1 MAKSLIRARHVLT
14 RVIDRHAVEQIDDGA
29 VYQED
34 GVVRA
39 VGAFADLKARHP
51 EAPILGS
58 NRHVLLPGLVNA
70 HHHVGLTPLQ
80 LGSPDMPLELWWI
93 TRMACRGVDPYLDTL
108 YGAFEMIASGVTTV
122 QHLHGWVPGGARA
135 VEAAGDEVI
144 RAYADVGMRA
154 AYSFALRDQNRLV
167 YMDDDAFV
175 AGLPE
180 RLQAPMRRHYERI
193 SLDLDDFKGLF
204 ETLHRRHGGKE
215 RTTVQLAP
223 ANLHWCSD
231 DALEWLAATSKRL
244 DVPLHM
250 HLVETAYQRAYAERR
265 SGGTALAHI
274 DRFDLLGSRLTLG
287 HGVWLSPEDVG
298 RVAETGTHIC
308 HNCSSNLRLRS
319 GIAPLDDWTKRG
331 INVAIGMDEAGIN
344 DDRDMLQELRMVLNV
359 HRRPGMNDAV
369 PTAAGVLHMATAGGA
384 ATTPFADKIGT
395 LEPGRAAD
403 LFLVDWTRIA
413 DPYLD
418 PLTPVLDGVVRRAKP
433 SAVDLTMCAGEVL
446 YEAGRFTRINRAAV
460 MTELRRRLS
469 GPLSGVETERR
480 ALAKAVLPHVEAF
493 YAGYDDGVLRGN

>member
-1 MAKSLIRARHVLT
+1 M
-14 RVIDRHAVEQIDDGA
+14 DGA

-51 EAPILGS
+51 EVPILGS

-144 RAYADVGMRA
+144 RAYADAGMRA
-154 AYSFALRDQNRLV
+154 ARPARLEPPRLHGRRRLRSGPTRAPARTDAPALRIV
-167 YMDDDAFV
+167 
-175 AGLPE
+175 
-180 RLQAPMRRHYERI
+180 
-193 SLDLDDFKGLF
+193 
-204 ETLHRRHGGKE
+204 
-215 RTTVQLAP
+215 

-274 DRFDLLGSRLTLG
+274 DRFDLLGPRLTLG

-344 DDRDMLQELRMVLNV
+344 DDRDMLQELRFGLIGLAESLAAEFAPLARVNAVCPGNV
-359 HRRPGMNDAV
+359 DTPMLAKVARDIAVYQNVPEDAVRHGLEHAGAARRLVRPREVAEACLALCRPGLSAVAGASVSVDAG
-369 PTAAGVLHMATAGGA
+369 AGVG
-384 ATTPFADKIGT
+384 
-395 LEPGRAAD
+395 
-403 LFLVDWTRIA
+403 
-413 DPYLD
+413 
-418 PLTPVLDGVVRRAKP
+418 
-433 SAVDLTMCAGEVL
+433 
-446 YEAGRFTRINRAAV
+446 
-460 MTELRRRLS
+460 
-469 GPLSGVETERR
+469 
-480 ALAKAVLPHVEAF
+480 
-493 YAGYDDGVLRGN
+493 